1 MLIEH
6 VGIPEQE
13 IIFSVLSVSHG
24 GTVDVLVS
32 PYPELREQT
41 LYGHATFAL
50 KTTDHV
56 RVKLIVLNHTL
67 KPYLSASIVS
77 ISNPFEFVVFCYS
90 KQNRKFKVVPN
101 GIWKLT

>member
-13 IIFSVLSVSHG
+13 IIFSVSSVSHG

-32 PYPELREQT
+32 PYPELRKPT

-56 RVKLIVLNHTL
+56 RV
-67 KPYLSASIVS
+67 S
-77 ISNPFEFVVFCYS
+77 
-90 KQNRKFKVVPN
+90 
-101 GIWKLT
+101 